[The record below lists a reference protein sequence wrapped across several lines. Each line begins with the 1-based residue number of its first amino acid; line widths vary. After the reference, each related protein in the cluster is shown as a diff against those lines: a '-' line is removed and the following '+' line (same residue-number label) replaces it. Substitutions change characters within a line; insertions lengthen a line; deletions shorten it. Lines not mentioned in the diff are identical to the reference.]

1 VSSLA
6 DLFAAR
12 YLTGAGGIDF
22 APIRLHPAGTGPAS
36 RLSPGSQAGRLARA
50 LRARAFTVG
59 SDIYFADGAFAPH
72 TREGLW
78 LLAHEVAHVVQQ
90 SVGAVPVPSVSGR
103 PMSAPPTSAYPAT
116 SGVIVVP
123 PGTAEERAADAAAGA
138 FLAGR
143 PFVFGPPSRPSPQDG
158 GALTNPPL
166 VVQRYMAWEHSL
178 LGDVAPE
185 EIEAMTAS
193 APAGPGTRAERIAA
207 YCDLLEA
214 LAHEPRDPDEARL
227 AAGHPGLTTLRLPG
241 SGLVVTLGELN
252 VLPDYLGHPD
262 EVEKAPAAFLKP
274 LLQSVRSWSI
284 AELSRPVGLRRRPRL
299 LPGALRYPLLGPL
312 AETAEIGVVGRL
324 GERCGFA
331 PDRRYPSVLARNAGH
346 FAPFSWHRWHAFHQ
360 AARELIERSATA
372 EETER
377 ERLRRRALIHAG
389 YADHFLQDSF
399 AAGHQINKTLVMQWY
414 IEFLAARGVQ
424 YPDRDVLDALTAQR
438 QPELHGPARYDRGQ
452 APPGPPWDPED
463 LALVPNLAER
473 VEFSGVTGDGDPAR
487 RQAYAAYLAMQ
498 RSGTVS
504 LAAKVAHEHLNEHSL
519 VVSAGPDGPPF
530 RLYGDHTLLAGSD
543 GTMRAARAAAASR
556 QAIAELLRDGRTA
569 IGSQQ
574 IMDLFPSHVALDGRL
589 ITLQEWHD
597 GALRDLCFGDLFQ
610 RPSTR
615 LARLFMSTAFRSLG
629 TPASD

>member
-12 YLTGAGGIDF
+12 YLTGTGGIDF
-22 APIRLHPAGTGPAS
+22 AAIRLHHAGAGPAS
-36 RLSPGSQAGRLARA
+36 SPVSWFGQTARA

-72 TREGLW
+72 TRDGLW

-90 SVGAVPVPSVSGR
+90 SAGAVP
-103 PMSAPPTSAYPAT
+103 APPAR
-116 SGVIVVP
+116 SGPLARPGVTVAP
-123 PGTAEERAADAAAGA
+123 PGTAEERAADAAADA

-143 PFVFGPPSRPSPQDG
+143 PFVFDPPP
-158 GALTNPPL
+158 TNPPL

-185 EIEAMTAS
+185 EIEAMTAGGQ
-193 APAGPGTRAERIAA
+193 ARTGTGTGTRAERVAA

-214 LAHEPRDPDEARL
+214 LARDPRHPDEARL
-227 AAGHPGLTTLRLPG
+227 AAEHPRVTTLRLPG

-252 VLPDYLGHPD
+252 VLPDYLGHAD
-262 EVEKAPAAFLKP
+262 EVETAPAAFLEP
-274 LLQSVRSWSI
+274 LLQSVRSWSV
-284 AELSRPVGLRRRPRL
+284 AELSRPAGLRRHPRL

-312 AETAEIGVVGRL
+312 AETAEIGAVGRL

-346 FAPFSWHRWHAFHQ
+346 FAPFSWHRWHKFHV
-360 AARELIERSATA
+360 AARELIARSATA
-372 EETER
+372 DAAGR
-377 ERLRRRALIHAG
+377 ERLRRRALIYAG

-414 IEFLAARGVQ
+414 IEFLAARGVR
-424 YPDRDVLDALTAQR
+424 YPDRDVLDALTER
-438 QPELHGPARYDRGQ
+438 GQPELHGPGRYDR
-452 APPGPPWDPED
+452 ASSPSGPPWDPED
-463 LALVPNLAER
+463 LAARPGVRER
-473 VEFSGVTGDGDPAR
+473 IALSGVTGGNDAERG
-487 RQAYAAYLAMQ
+487 QAYAAYLVMQ

-504 LAAKVAHEHLNEHSL
+504 LAAKVVHEHLNKHSL
-519 VVSAGPDGPPF
+519 AVSAGPDGPPF

-556 QAIAELLRDGRTA
+556 QAIAELLRDGRTE
-569 IGSQQ
+569 ISSQQ
-574 IMDLFPSHVALDGRL
+574 IMDSFPSHVAVDGRL
-589 ITLQEWHD
+589 ITLQEWHG
-597 GALRDLCFGDLFQ
+597 GALRDLCFGDLFE
-610 RPSTR
+610 RGSTR
-615 LARLFMSTAFRSLG
+615 MLRVFMSTAFRGLG
-629 TPASD
+629 TPERGSGD